1 MKVDKVGVVGLGTMG
16 SNIAIVCAR
25 GGKET
30 VVFEADAQAMEAGM
44 GRVRAFLDSG
54 VEKGKTSSEERDA
67 MLGRIHEAESLTG
80 FEDCDLVIEAITE
93 DREEKNKLLRSL
105 NAVLGGKRHHRV
117 QHQHALHLPHGG
129 GFGAAHEDHRHPFLP
144 AGRTQQARG
153 SRPRPAHER

>member
-1 MKVDKVGVVGLGTMG
+1 MKVQKVGVVGLGTMG

-30 VVFEADAQAMEAGM
+30 AVFEADAQALEAGM

-80 FEDCDLVIEAITE
+80 LRGLRPG
-93 DREEKNKLLRSL
+93 DRGDHRGPRGEE
-105 NAVLGGKRHHRV
+105 
-117 QHQHALHLPHGG
+117 Q
-129 GFGAAHEDHRHPFLP
+129 AAHG
-144 AGRTQQARG
+144 A
-153 SRPRPAHER
+153 

>member
-1 MKVDKVGVVGLGTMG
+1 MG

-30 VVFEADAQAMEAGM
+30 AVFEADAQALAAGM
-44 GRVRAFLDSG
+44 GRVRAFLDAG

-105 NAVLGGKRHHRV
+105 NAVLGESAIIASNTSTLSISHM
-117 QHQHALHLPHGG
+117 
-129 GFGAAHEDHRHPFLP
+129 GAASGRPAQTIGTHFCLP
-144 AGRTQQARG
+144 AALNKLVEVAPGLLN
-153 SRPRPAHER
+153 ER